1 MAEITM
7 RKMLEA
13 GVHFGHETRRWN
25 PKMKPFIFGKRN
37 GIYIVD
43 LQKTEKLLEEAL
55 EYVEWLGSQGRSLVF
70 VGTKR
75 QAQDVIEEEAKR
87 CGQFYVT
94 HRWLG
99 GTLTNFVTIRSSIE
113 RLEDTE
119 ERLADP
125 EAPITKRERVRLER
139 EVETMRR
146 NLEGIR
152 DLKRLPDALFVID
165 PSREEIAVAEAN
177 KLDIPVVALVDTNCD
192 PDLIDYV
199 IPANDDAIRSIRL
212 FTSKIAD
219 AYLEGAGEL
228 GLEEAMEAQG
238 PEKEVEAAEAETE
251 PAEAEAETGE
261 AEAAEP
267 SEAAEPVEPEEEAE
281 AEEEAEDKAEEK
293 AEAVQ

>member
-1 MAEITM
+1 M

-43 LQKTEKLLEEAL
+43 LQKTEKLLEDAL
-55 EYVEWLGSQGRSLVF
+55 EYVRWLGSQGRSLVF

-75 QAQDVIEEEAKR
+75 QAQDVVEEEAKR

-113 RLEDTE
+113 RLEDAE

-125 EAPITKRERVRLER
+125 EAPITKRERVRMER

-152 DLKRLPDALFVID
+152 ELKRLPDALFVID

-228 GLEEAMEAQG
+228 GLEEEMEAQVA
-238 PEKEVEAAEAETE
+238 EEAEAAKDAEAAEESEAEETVEAKGVTEEPEPAEAAEESEPTEAETE
-251 PAEAEAETGE
+251 EA
-261 AEAAEP
+261 
-267 SEAAEPVEPEEEAE
+267 VEEEAE
-281 AEEEAEDKAEEK
+281 EETEAA
-293 AEAVQ
+293 Q